1 MISICKCQYCG
12 REFEAKRRDASCCPD
27 RKCQS
32 ARWRKL
38 YYQRPEPPRP
48 VYLLECQVCGKKF
61 KATNKLT
68 QYCSP
73 HCRTVVAG
81 KYRPKSTVGF
91 ADSDSKRIAR
101 RRREVYARMRKFSCL
116 DGMRSRLQV
125 EVDNFNIL
133 SPTPTHHSN

>member
-1 MISICKCQYCG
+1 MISIHRRTYCG
-12 REFEAKRRDASCCPD
+12 REFEAKRSHASVCPNRECQLARKRDYRHGHKPIV
-27 RKCQS
+27 K
-32 ARWRKL
+32 
-38 YYQRPEPPRP
+38 P